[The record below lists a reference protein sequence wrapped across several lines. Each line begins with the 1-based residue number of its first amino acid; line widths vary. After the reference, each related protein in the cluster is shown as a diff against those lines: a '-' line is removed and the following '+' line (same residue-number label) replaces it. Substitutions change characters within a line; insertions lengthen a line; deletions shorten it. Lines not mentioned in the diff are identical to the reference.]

1 MNYYEVRIGITPFS
15 EEVSEIVIAQLCD
28 IPFESFINEEGVLKC
43 YIKESDFNSE
53 VIEIALSELNKP
65 GFELIVSARLI
76 ENSNWNI
83 LWESNFEP
91 IIIDERC
98 VIKASFHQGIPNA
111 KYNIII
117 DPKMAFGTGHH
128 QTTRLM
134 IESMLDISFD
144 GKRVMDMGCGTGILA
159 ILAAKMGSSYPIYAV
174 DIDDIAIDSVR
185 ENACVNG
192 VLDKIVA
199 IEGDSSKLND
209 KVFDIILA
217 NINRNII
224 LSDIERYSASL
235 VPAGC
240 LLLSGFYSED
250 ALMIETEGAKY
261 GLNTIFKRSI
271 DNWTVIKMVKK

>member
-28 IPFESFINEEGVLKC
+28 IPFESFINEDGVLKC
-43 YIKESDFNSE
+43 YIKERDFSP
-53 VIEIALSELNKP
+53 EIIDLALSELNDS
-65 GFELIVSARLI
+65 GFELNVSAGLI
-76 ENSNWNI
+76 VNSNWNI

-98 VIKASFHQGIPNA
+98 VIKASFHKGIPNA

-128 QTTRLM
+128 HTTRLM

-159 ILAAKMGSSYPIYAV
+159 ILAAKMGSLCPVYAV
-174 DIDDIAIDSVR
+174 DIDDIAVESVK
-185 ENACVNG
+185 ENTFVNG
-192 VLDKIVA
+192 VSEKIKAV
-199 IEGDSSKLND
+199 EGDSSILDD
-209 KVFDIILA
+209 KIFDIILA

-224 LSDIERYSASL
+224 LSDIEKYSSSL
-235 VPAGC
+235 VSDGC
-240 LLLSGFYSED
+240 LLLSGFYSDD
-250 ALMIETEGAKY
+250 AAMIESEGAKY
-261 GLNTIFKRSI
+261 GLKAIFKRSI
-271 DNWTVIKMVKK
+271 DNWTVMKMVKK